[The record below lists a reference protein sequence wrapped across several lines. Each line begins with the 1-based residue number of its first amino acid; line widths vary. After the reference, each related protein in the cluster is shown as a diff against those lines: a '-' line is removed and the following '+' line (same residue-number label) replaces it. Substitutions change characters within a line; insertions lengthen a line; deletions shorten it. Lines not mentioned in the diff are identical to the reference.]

1 MSGLDP
7 RKMKVTELR
16 AELQRRGLDCRGL
29 KAELSDRLQEAL
41 DSELLGGGDEEK
53 VVMANPGLAEQEEED
68 RALELGEG
76 EDEDDQAPEPVEEE
90 EDEELA
96 HNEQEPPGEPACA
109 PAEEEEEE
117 EEEEEMMEAAEAGD
131 TGGSVNGAAHKESAE
146 AEQAKDGDE
155 AAAADAED
163 DNKDKKPDSKNA
175 GAGRKGV
182 KRVREEEQRGRT
194 YHEYKEEGYYS
205 RSKSP
210 APTVEACDEVEDS
223 VLCLDISS
231 CDLQFKMDK
240 DHFGGRPLF
249 SEKFPSLWSGSR
261 ATHGVSKGKVYYEV
275 KVTENLPVKEGCAE
289 VPLLRVGWSVYQS
302 APQLG
307 EDDLSFAYDSRGL
320 KVTSAHF
327 DPYGESFGENDVV
340 GCLANLDGDSVEIS
354 FSKNGTE
361 LGQAFVID
369 KSTLGEQALLPHILC
384 KGCAFQVNFGQR
396 EEQWH
401 SPPDDFTFLK
411 GFSDEDLTRAPL
423 APKTTEECEVL
434 LMVGLPG
441 AGKSTWANKHIEEN
455 PEKHFQHLCTD
466 ALLPQL
472 KTAGPDA
479 PEEDEKAK
487 DHLVQVAT
495 QCLIR
500 LVPLAARRKRNYI
513 IDQCT
518 VYSSAQRRKMHCFKG
533 FQRKAVV
540 LVLSDEEWKKRLET
554 RKETEGEIVPEYVL
568 LEMRANFVLP
578 AKGDFL
584 EDVLYAELNQE
595 EADTLVQKEK
605 KEARKQLPS
614 NDKRKNRMQKR
625 TRSDRGRGGNYQQ
638 QRSFNSRMYMQ
649 HSRPQPYHQQPRQYW
664 GGTHRGGYQDF
675 YDRYSDSQRYY
686 GQPNFRQQNRGWQ
699 NYDRAPYWDYYG
711 YRGYR

>member
-53 VVMANPGLAEQEEED
+53 AATIIPGLADDEEA
-68 RALELGEG
+68 RALEFGEG
-76 EDEDDQAPEPVEEE
+76 EDEDDQAPEAGDDE
-90 EDEELA
+90 EDEEA
-96 HNEQEPPGEPACA
+96 AQNELPGESGCA
-109 PAEEEEEE
+109 PTEEEEEE
-117 EEEEEMMEAAEAGD
+117 EEDMEEAAEAGD
-131 TGGSVNGAAHKESAE
+131 GGGSVNGAAHKAE
-146 AEQAKDGDE
+146 AKDGDQSSAGAAE
-155 AAAADAED
+155 ADE
-163 DNKDKKPDSKNA
+163 DKKSESKNP

-194 YHEYKEEGYYS
+194 FHEYKEEGYYS

-210 APTVEACDEVEDS
+210 APTVETCDEVEDS
-223 VLCLDISS
+223 VLCLDAST

-240 DHFGGRPLF
+240 DRFGGRPLF

-261 ATHGVSKGKVYYEV
+261 ATHGVAEGKVYYEV
-275 KVTENLPVKEGCAE
+275 KVTENLPVKEGCTE
-289 VPLLRVGWSVYQS
+289 VPLLRVGWSVQKS

-320 KVTSAHF
+320 KFSSAHF
-327 DPYGESFGENDVV
+327 ESYGESFGENDVV
-340 GCLANLDGDSVEIS
+340 GCFANLEGDSVEIS

-361 LGQAFVID
+361 FGQAFAVE

-384 KGCAFQVNFGQR
+384 KGCAFQVNFGQK
-396 EEQWH
+396 EEPWH
-401 SPPDDFTFLK
+401 FPPENFTFLK
-411 GFSDEDLTRAPL
+411 EVPEDDLTRVPL
-423 APKTTEECEVL
+423 PPKTNEECEVL

-441 AGKSTWANKHIEEN
+441 TGKSTWARKHIEEN
-455 PEKHFQHLCTD
+455 PEKHFQHLSTD
-466 ALLPQL
+466 VLLPQL

-533 FQRKAVV
+533 FQRKAVA
-540 LVLSDEEWKKRLET
+540 LVLSDEDWKKRLET
-554 RKETEGEIVPEYVL
+554 RKEKEGEIVPEYVL

-578 AKGDFL
+578 AKGEFL
-584 EDVLYAELNQE
+584 EDVLFPELGQE
-595 EADTLVQKEK
+595 EADALVQKEK
-605 KEARKQLPS
+605 NEARKQLPS
-614 NDKRKNRMQKR
+614 NHKRRNRMQKR
-625 TRSDRGRGGNYQQ
+625 TRSDRGGRGGNYQH

-664 GGTHRGGYQDF
+664 GGTQRGGYQDS
-675 YDRYSDSQRYY
+675 YDRYSDTQRYY
-686 GQPNFRQQNRGWQ
+686 QQPNFRQQNRGWQ

-711 YRGYR
+711 YHGYR